1 MPAVTS
7 TCSTPAT
14 GFTEVP
20 RSCRTL
26 RDAVHAM
33 DVGFAEL
40 TAVGVDGQPPAH
52 LDRAVGDEVFRF
64 ALAAES
70 QLLQLNQVNG
80 VKWS

>member
-1 MPAVTS
+1 
-7 TCSTPAT
+7 
-14 GFTEVP
+14 
-20 RSCRTL
+20 
-26 RDAVHAM
+26 M

-70 QLLQLNQVNG
+70 QLLQLNQGKRREVVVEDCG
-80 VKWS
+80 LDIGRRQPRLRP